1 MNKYYIKYFIYL
13 LLSLVVTFIGA
24 ISSPMLSSTKNTIL
38 IIASI
43 GLIFLFVFSE
53 GIFKKIMLFIFNF
66 AEGMIIAQLILKNS
80 KIDINIILSTIGITI
95 LITTIFIVIGII
107 SKDLSGMKNFL
118 FTALIILFI
127 VSIVSMF
134 VYIPFLSYLIIILF
148 CGYVAYD
155 FNKFKNL
162 VNKKRV
168 ISDDIILDHVMD
180 MYLDIVNLF
189 VQILASLS
197 DD

>member
-24 ISSPMLSSTKNTIL
+24 ISSPMLSSTTNTVL
-38 IIASI
+38 LIASI
-43 GLIFLFVFSE
+43 GLIFLFIFSE
-53 GIFKKIMLFIFNF
+53 GLFKKIMLFVFNF

-80 KIDINIILSTIGITI
+80 KIDINVILSTIGITI
-95 LITTIFIVIGII
+95 LITTIFIVIGLIT
-107 SKDLSGMKNFL
+107 KDLSGMKNFL
-118 FTALIILFI
+118 FTALIILF
-127 VSIVSMF
+127 VLSIISIF
-134 VYIPFLSYLIIILF
+134 VNIPFLSYLIIILF

-155 FNKFKNL
+155 FNSFKNL
-162 VNKKRV
+162 VNKKRI

-180 MYLDIVNLF
+180 MYLDIINLF
-189 VQILASLS
+189 LQILASLS

>member
-24 ISSPMLSSTKNTIL
+24 ISSPMLSSTTNTVL
-38 IIASI
+38 LIASI
-43 GLIFLFVFSE
+43 GLIFLFIFSE
-53 GIFKKIMLFIFNF
+53 GLFKKIMLFVFNF

-80 KIDINIILSTIGITI
+80 KIDINVILSTIGITI
-95 LITTIFIVIGII
+95 LITTIFIVIGLIT
-107 SKDLSGMKNFL
+107 KDLSGMKNFL
-118 FTALIILFI
+118 FTALIILF
-127 VSIVSMF
+127 VLSIISIF
-134 VYIPFLSYLIIILF
+134 VNIPFLSYLIIILF

-155 FNKFKNL
+155 FNSFKNL
-162 VNKKRV
+162 VNKKRI

-180 MYLDIVNLF
+180 MYLDIINLF